1 MAEAASFSR
10 KDGAMARKTNQH
22 RANRPQDGTRPFS
35 PGAHWRA
42 DGAPKATYASQQEAL
57 SMADERHQET
67 GTRLNVY
74 RCDYCSGWHMGTAEG
89 RPR

>member
-1 MAEAASFSR
+1 
-10 KDGAMARKTNQH
+10 MARRNNQ
-22 RANRPQDGTRPFS
+22 RRDDRSQDVTRPFS

-42 DGAPKATYASQQEAL
+42 DGAPKATYMSQQEAL

-74 RCDYCSGWHMGTAEG
+74 RCDYCSGWHMGNAEG
-89 RPR
+89 RRR